1 MNKITI
7 TYTHDYENDTVVTYW
22 ANNKESHMTAS
33 YTSEDPDYG
42 TDSLE
47 FNASPAE
54 PLAKMARNWLEEF
67 TEYLNSTNDGI
78 NRPGNASKE
87 LEMVYGDYS
96 NSTLYA
102 IENALRT
109 IVGVKPETPRFR
121 GKYMTIADA
130 SKMVASELVK
140 DRNRTFAFCEAME
153 NDEEEPDHGGWH
165 GIKRIDGFF
174 DNDPEE
180 FIVAV
185 GYYGGGSFSI
195 GYVDVDGMFDEYVK
209 AVRRAICNATGF
221 DADNMIYIEEDE

>member
-22 ANNKESHMTAS
+22 ANNEESYMTAS

-47 FNASPAE
+47 YYASPAE
-54 PLAKMARNWLEEF
+54 PLAKMALVWLKEF
-67 TEYLNSTNDGI
+67 TEYLDSTNDGI

-87 LEMVYGDYS
+87 LEMAYGDYS
-96 NSTLYA
+96 NSTLCA
-102 IENALRT
+102 IENALRA
-109 IVGVKPETPRFR
+109 IVGQKPETPRFR

-153 NDEEEPDHGGWH
+153 DDGEEPDHGGWH

>member
-22 ANNKESHMTAS
+22 SNNKESHMTAS
-33 YTSEDPDYG
+33 YTSEDPDCG

-47 FNASPAE
+47 YNASPAE
-54 PLAKMARNWLEEF
+54 PLAEMARDWLEEF
-67 TEYLNSTNDGI
+67 TEYLDSTNDGI

-109 IVGVKPETPRFR
+109 IVGLKPETPRFR

-140 DRNRTFAFCEAME
+140 DRHKAFAFCEAME
-153 NDEEEPDHGGWH
+153 NDGEEPDHGGWH

-185 GYYGGGSFSI
+185 GYYGGGNLSI
-195 GYVDVDGMFDEYVK
+195 GYVDVDGMFEEYVK
-209 AVRRAICNATGF
+209 AVRRAICDATGF

>member
-7 TYTHDYENDTVVTYW
+7 TYTHDHENDTVITYW
-22 ANNKESHMTAS
+22 NDGTASHLVAS

-42 TDSLE
+42 MDTLEYQYVGTLTEMADSYLE
-47 FNASPAE
+47 MLSG
-54 PLAKMARNWLEEF
+54 
-67 TEYLNSTNDGI
+67 YLDSTNNGL
-78 NRPGNASKE
+78 NRSGDTSDLLE
-87 LEMVYGDYS
+87 LLFGDYS
-96 NSTLYA
+96 NSTLCA
-102 IENALRT
+102 IENALRA
-109 IVGVKPETPRFR
+109 IVGQKPETQRFR

-153 NDEEEPDHGGWH
+153 DDGEEPDHGGWH

-209 AVRRAICNATGF
+209 EVCRAICNATGF